1 MALAEIKMFTLET
14 RAVYYRNSRELESV
28 DVSSSIASVQNVL
41 RTLVGVG
48 RFQVT
53 LRFGVPMVN
62 LSPKISFTTDEI

>member
-62 LSPKISFTTDEI
+62 LSPKINFTTDEI